1 VCTIA
6 HCSHVCALLLGF
18 GQETLSHAIKP
29 LVRLMP
35 PPHRAL
41 LRRHSLPSPP
51 PPLTRSGASSHLAG
65 GLARGDPPSS
75 RLVGGLARRDPLLCL
90 GLLPGARLL
99 HRALLLRGLLGRWLL
114 LCLGCRLCGDCG

>member
-1 VCTIA
+1 MCTVA
-6 HCSHVCALLLGF
+6 RFWTGD
-18 GQETLSHAIKP
+18 TLSCYQASRAADAAASPRPATPP
-29 LVRLMP
+29 LTSLP
-35 PPHRAL
+35 PP
-41 LRRHSLPSPP
+41 PP